1 MSQVPPKPRHP
12 LGVMRALSLA
22 RGLFFLAAAA
32 LLPLPASGQAGSGDP
47 HPGDGKLYIGTYTS
61 IVVIDEATATVE
73 DQIFLESGIPRTM
86 VLSENRE
93 RFYVMNT
100 MYEDIE
106 VIDIA
111 QRRSLARHNLSSGN
125 RKIRFSSFQVDPS
138 ERYLIALVRS
148 FDRLLDRYEVSRPYL
163 IRYDLESRLV
173 TDTIPWPGG
182 EVRQNARILFAPDG
196 ETVYFFADQ
205 VLVLE
210 TEGFTEVDR
219 WQYQD
224 ALDENFG
231 SFEFGF
237 PSQLFDEP
245 GYFTGLFRVTEGV
258 QRQRQMGI
266 ARVNLAERDIEYF
279 TLGPNEGVSFTL
291 APGGTRG
298 YGLLQ
303 QTTVGQYEFWT
314 FDLEQRRVSQRGSFP
329 GRPRMSLMPS
339 STGEVLY
346 IYNAGNTIDLHDAST
361 YRYLQ
366 TIDLNVDSSTTLFVL
381 PAPGSQAEAPNSGR
395 ATNADEG

>member
-1 MSQVPPKPRHP
+1 MSQKRPRTRHP
-12 LGVMRALSLA
+12 A
-22 RGLFFLAAAA
+22 RSMPGAA
-32 LLPLPASGQAGSGDP
+32 LGRVLGLAVAVLLPISASAQAASGDP
-47 HPGDGKLYIGTYTS
+47 NPGDGKLYIGTYTS
-61 IVVIDEATATVE
+61 IVVIDEATSTVE
-73 DQIFLESGIPRTM
+73 EQIFLESGIPRTM

-111 QRRSLARHNLSSGN
+111 QRRSIARHNLSTGN

-163 IRYDLESRLV
+163 IRYDLETRTV
-173 TDTIPWPGG
+173 TDTIAWPGG
-182 EVRQNARILFAPDG
+182 QIRQNARILFAPDG
-196 ETVYFFADQ
+196 ETMYFFADE
-205 VLVLE
+205 VLVFE
-210 TEGFTEVDR
+210 TRGFTEVDR
-219 WQYQD
+219 WDYQD

-237 PSQLFDEP
+237 PSQLYDEP
-245 GYFTGLFRVTEGV
+245 GYFTGLFRITEGV

-279 TLGPNEGVSFTL
+279 TLGPNQGVSFTM

-298 YGLLQ
+298 YGLIQ
-303 QTTVGQYEFWT
+303 QGPVGNYEFWT
-314 FDLEQRRVSQRGSFP
+314 FDLEQRRVSQRANFP

-339 STGEVLY
+339 SSGEVLY
-346 IYNAGNTIDLHDAST
+346 IYNAGNTIDLHEAST
-361 YRYLQ
+361 YRYIR

-381 PAPGSQAEAPNSGR
+381 PAPAAR
-395 ATNADEG
+395 

>member
-1 MSQVPPKPRHP
+1 MSQVPP
-12 LGVMRALSLA
+12 RARYPQGAKRAWPLA
-22 RGLFFLAAAA
+22 RGLALAAAA
-32 LLPLPASGQAGSGDP
+32 LLPLPAMGQADSGDP

-61 IVVIDEATATVE
+61 IVVVDEATATVE

-106 VIDIA
+106 VVDIA
-111 QRRSLARHNLSSGN
+111 QRRSVARHNLSSGN

-138 ERYLIALVRS
+138 EQYLVALVRS
-148 FDRLLDRYEVSRPYL
+148 FDRLPDRYDVSRPYL
-163 IRYDLESRLV
+163 IRYDLESRMV

-182 EVRQNARILFAPDG
+182 QVRQNARILFAPDG
-196 ETVYFFADQ
+196 ETVYFFADE

-219 WQYQD
+219 WDYQD

-303 QTTVGQYEFWT
+303 QTTVGHYEFWT

-339 STGEVLY
+339 SSGEVLY
-346 IYNAGNTIDLHDAST
+346 IYNAGNTIDLHDAAT

-381 PAPGSQAEAPNSGR
+381 PAPGSQAEAPNPGR
-395 ATNADEG
+395 AARADEG